1 MRSYVDQKVA
11 EAAPADREQVR
22 KTAEATYRAENKI
35 PRKLVWAPRVPTRE
49 ELARAEARRLAIN
62 AAISK
67 KGEDRM
73 AFWDLVDARISKE
86 TTLDKSLQNQLRGE
100 FMGRY
105 DQGSHDFNAQ
115 KADFDRR
122 IATVTATVARR
133 PEWLKSMPVAK
144 EGDAHGE
151 LIEEIMKLQTMAPVL
166 RRNYEYSKNHP
177 ADTQYYAG
185 DFSVK
190 LEDRVKDLRRRPLE
204 ELRQMRSLLATGNS
218 FAAERFWDNPEV
230 EFALARSA
238 PESWIE
244 SAEQRYAQ
252 MKSGDAP
259 SEATVP
265 QLAAPVTPPPPPSA
279 PPPTSPKAVAPK
291 PVAPK
296 LVPAPPPAPLSPPV
310 SLPVPPKQD
319 ESPALRKELQ
329 GILPKIHL
337 TEKDFNHSNIHGA
350 VDDLQKMSGEE
361 LEEQLKIIYMVY
373 VERMIREKNTEGKKL
388 VPLAEMA
395 AMDLTKIR
403 EVVAEYE
410 KLPPK
415 PSAKSKATT
424 TSRTP
429 AKKK

>member
-1 MRSYVDQKVA
+1 MQSYVDQKVA
-11 EAAPADREQVR
+11 EAAPGDREQVR

-35 PRKLVWAPRVPTRE
+35 PRKLEWALRVPTRE
-49 ELARAEARRLAIN
+49 ELARAEARRVAIN
-62 AAISK
+62 AANSK

-73 AFWDLVDARISKE
+73 AFWDLVNARISKE

-151 LIEEIMKLQTMAPVL
+151 LIEEIMNLQTMAPVL
-166 RRNYEYSKNHP
+166 RRDYKYSKAHP
-177 ADTQYYAG
+177 ANTQYYAG

-252 MKSGDAP
+252 MKSGNAP
-259 SEATVP
+259 TEAEVP
-265 QLAAPVTPPPPPSA
+265 QVAAPVTPPPPPS
-279 PPPTSPKAVAPK
+279 PPPKPKAAAPQIPAPK
-291 PVAPK
+291 PVAAPQQ
-296 LVPAPPPAPLSPPV
+296 PAPVRPV
-310 SLPVPPKQD
+310 SPPVPPKQD

-329 GILPKIHL
+329 SVLPKIKL
-337 TEKDFNHSNIHGA
+337 TENEFNRSNIHGA

-373 VERMIREKNTEGKKL
+373 VDRMIREKNTEGKKL

-395 AMDLTKIR
+395 AMDLPKIR

-410 KLPPK
+410 KLAPK
-415 PSAKSKATT
+415 LAAKPQATT